1 MRLGDRDRTPD
12 RQLPGVQRMIH
23 VLIAGRLFG
32 RPQSRASKSGN
43 DFVTGK
49 MRVSAGEETLFC
61 NFIAFRAHLC
71 EQLLALD
78 DGASISIAGELK
90 ISMYISKK
98 DGSHRPS
105 LDVTVHELLTPAHV
119 ARRRKAMSKDADHES
134 EQKTSSAQAPARA
147 AAGQEDFND
156 EIPF

>member
-1 MRLGDRDRTPD
+1 
-12 RQLPGVQRMIH
+12 MIDA
-23 VLIAGRLFG
+23 LIAGRLFG
-32 RPQSRASKSGN
+32 KPQGRTSKNGN
-43 DFVTGK
+43 DFVAGK

-90 ISMYISKK
+90 VTMYLSKK

-105 LDVTVHELLTPAHV
+105 LDLTMHELLTPAHV
-119 ARRRKAMSKDADHES
+119 SRRRKAMSRDTDHQS
-134 EQKTSSAQAPARA
+134 EQSAPTRS
-147 AAGQEDFND
+147 AAGREDFD
-156 EIPF
+156 DDIPF